1 MTSPQSPQSLPDSW
15 SAVARAYLQHIV
27 PGFKPGAEALC
38 RYASIKQGD
47 RVLDIACGP
56 GTASFAALDMGA
68 EVTGID
74 SAKGMVDLA
83 NEQTR
88 SKKGSITFLEGDL
101 QKLPVPDA
109 SFDVVISS
117 FGVVFAPAPRH
128 AVTEINRVLVPGGRF
143 AFLAWPRTGA
153 IGRYYDALDKH
164 VPPAEGPDPHRWAD
178 LDQVKNWL
186 GDAFGPLASTTVE
199 LPFTAKSAEAAWQTL
214 RSSMGRVALAY
225 GAMTPEKKTAIDKEM
240 TDFFKGYKQPNGAI
254 RWPRK
259 AIMIRATKKAGRAA
273 SAGGGEISKSLV
285 AILAGLLSGAL
296 LTRGI
301 AGLASILQDPKP
313 APLST
318 AYLIAGLVGA
328 LVGGGVG
335 GWIAARLAPNKPWYH
350 LGGLAVLMAIL
361 SPPTRSSDYLAT
373 GGPHWALA
381 GAVIVGVVVGG
392 VVQLGLGGLRKG
404 KGEGGEKGKGEKGK
418 GK

>member
-1 MTSPQSPQSLPDSW
+1 MTTPQSLPDSW

-47 RVLDIACGP
+47 RVLDVACGP
-56 GTASFAALDMGA
+56 GTASFAALAMGGD
-68 EVTGID
+68 VTGID

-83 NEQTR
+83 NEQAR

-128 AVTEINRVLVPGGRF
+128 AVGEIIRVLVPGGRF
-143 AFLAWPRTGA
+143 AFLAWPRSGA

-164 VPPAEGPDPHRWAD
+164 VPPGEGPDPHRWAD

-186 GDAFGPLASTTVE
+186 GDTFGPLASTTVE
-199 LPFTAKSAEAAWQTL
+199 LPFTAKSAESAWETM
-214 RSSMGRVALAY
+214 RTSMGRVALAY
-225 GAMTPEKKTAIDKEM
+225 AAMTPEKKAAIDKEM
-240 TDFFKGYKQPNGAI
+240 TDFFRGYKQPNGAI

-259 AIMIRATKKAGRAA
+259 AVMIRATKKAGKAP
-273 SAGGGEISKSLV
+273 SAGGGEISKTVLALLV
-285 AILAGLLSGAL
+285 GYLSGAI
-296 LTRGI
+296 LTRMIIGV
-301 AGLASILQDPKP
+301 AGGVLQDPKP

-318 AYLIAGLVGA
+318 SYLIAGLVAGLLA
-328 LVGGGVG
+328 AGVG
-335 GWIAARLAPNKPWYH
+335 GWLTARLAPGKPWYH
-350 LGGLAVLMAIL
+350 LGGLAALLVIL
-361 SPPTRSSDYLAT
+361 SPMAGSSDYLAT
-373 GGPHWALA
+373 GGLKWALA
-381 GAVIVGVVVGG
+381 AAAIIGVLAGG
-392 VVQLGLGGLRKG
+392 VVKLGTGSVK
-404 KGEGGEKGKGEKGK
+404 KKD
-418 GK
+418 